1 MPAISNTIWSI
12 ASFDAVTHAIRI
24 VRHAQARR
32 ARLSIDPTS
41 GEARLTVPARGSVKA
56 ALRWAETQRD
66 WIATQQSRLPER
78 RPFAPGVAIPFG
90 DTDLVID
97 WEAGRS
103 RRVVREGHRLV
114 CGGPPEGLARR
125 ITSWLRREALRVLS
139 EDTAFYAG
147 RAGVVVSQV
156 AVGDPRG
163 RWGSCAA
170 SGAIR
175 YSWRLILAPDH
186 VRRAT
191 VAHEVAHRLHMD
203 HSPAFHA
210 AAARILGDD
219 PAPARAWLR
228 ANGAALHWIGR
239 ES

>member
-1 MPAISNTIWSI
+1 MTG
-12 ASFDAVTHAIRI
+12 AIRV
-24 VRHAQARR
+24 VRHSRARR
-32 ARLSIDPTS
+32 ARLAVDPAS
-41 GEARLTVPARGSVKA
+41 GETRLTVPARGSVKA

-66 WIATQQSRLPER
+66 WIDAQRRRLPEG
-78 RPFAPGVAIPFG
+78 RPFAPGAAIPFG
-90 DTDLVID
+90 DDLLVID
-97 WEAGRS
+97 WDAARP
-103 RRVVREGHRLV
+103 RRVARDGDRLV
-114 CGGPPEGLARR
+114 CGGPRDGLARR
-125 ITSWLRREALRVLS
+125 ITAWLRREALRVLS
-139 EDTAFYAG
+139 EDTAFYAA
-147 RAGVVVSQV
+147 RAGVAVSRV
-156 AVGDPRG
+156 ALGDPRG

-210 AAARILGDD
+210 AAGRILGDD

-228 ANGAALHWIGR
+228 AHGAALHWIGR